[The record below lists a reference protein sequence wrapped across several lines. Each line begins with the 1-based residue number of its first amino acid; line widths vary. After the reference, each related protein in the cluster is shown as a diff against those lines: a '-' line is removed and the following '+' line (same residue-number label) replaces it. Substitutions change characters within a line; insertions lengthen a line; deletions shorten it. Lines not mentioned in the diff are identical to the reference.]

1 MNQNHINIE
10 HGGQNSL
17 KLSHLDIP
25 LPPPYSRILYL
36 THPCIYMVECINLW
50 SRVIHLLEMGWLA
63 SSMENLIGHYSQC
76 SHCSAPFGR
85 QRWSCTWCT
94 GMYWGALGSAQQTLL
109 ACTEVNWAGG
119 LGVLGSAC
127 MCWHVLE
134 CTGVCLYVLAC
145 TEVYWDVLGCTG
157 VYLVYL
163 GKLGVLGDIGQIMS
177 WAGW

>member
-1 MNQNHINIE
+1 MGIIVSAHIAQHRLVAN
-10 HGGQNSL
+10 GGVAL
-17 KLSHLDIP
+17 G
-25 LPPPYSRILYL
+25 
-36 THPCIYMVECINLW
+36 V
-50 SRVIHLLEMGWLA
+50 LA
-63 SSMENLIGHYSQC
+63 
-76 SHCSAPFGR
+76 
-85 QRWSCTWCT
+85 CT

-109 ACTEVNWAGG
+109 TCTEVNWAGG

-177 WAGW
+177 